1 MPQSRYTTEE
11 EIEAMR
17 QAISRALAGRG
28 RTDGARG
35 RWYAPKIA
43 CAVLFG
49 AVILLLLAILLSV
62 FLQKNRGEIPGV
74 LGYHLFVVE
83 SGSMEPTL
91 PVGSVILSRRPADPG
106 ELAIDEIVTFKTASG
121 DLVTHRISGVF
132 TGEDGSVSYRTK
144 GDNPLSSP
152 DQELLTPDRIIAV
165 FLVQISS
172 PWSRR

>member
-49 AVILLLLAILLSV
+49 AVILLLLRSSPV
-62 FLQKNRGEIPGV
+62 FL
-74 LGYHLFVVE
+74 
-83 SGSMEPTL
+83 
-91 PVGSVILSRRPADPG
+91 
-106 ELAIDEIVTFKTASG
+106 
-121 DLVTHRISGVF
+121 
-132 TGEDGSVSYRTK
+132 
-144 GDNPLSSP
+144 
-152 DQELLTPDRIIAV
+152 
-165 FLVQISS
+165 
-172 PWSRR
+172 

>member
-1 MPQSRYTTEE
+1 M
-11 EIEAMR
+11 
-17 QAISRALAGRG
+17 
-28 RTDGARG
+28 
-35 RWYAPKIA
+35 
-43 CAVLFG
+43 
-49 AVILLLLAILLSV
+49 
-62 FLQKNRGEIPGV
+62 
-74 LGYHLFVVE
+74 
-83 SGSMEPTL
+83 
-91 PVGSVILSRRPADPG
+91 ILSRRPADPG